1 MSPSPQQ
8 RRENPEPSEAR
19 NPVPVAVI
27 ALVSLMLGWAAGYLM
42 AARPDADASLGDQRT
57 ALAPAQAAASGAAVA
72 DGAALYSTHCAACHQ
87 ASGAGLP
94 GVFPPLAGSEWVL
107 GNEDTLVQVMLHGVS
122 GQIEVAGQTYQGSM
136 PAFGERFSDEEIA
149 ALASHLRS
157 SWGNAAPAVS
167 AAAATAA
174 RTRTADRTTPWN
186 GGAELA
192 AQAP

>member
-1 MSPSPQQ
+1 MSPSAQQ
-8 RRENPEPSEAR
+8 VRENPEPCEAR

-57 ALAPAQAAASGAAVA
+57 ALAATPTA
-72 DGAALYSTHCAACHQ
+72 DSETTVVDGGALYTAHCVACHQ
-87 ASGAGLP
+87 ATGAGLP

-107 GNEDTLVQVMLHGVS
+107 GNEDTVLQVMLHGVS

-136 PAFGERFSDEEIA
+136 PAFGERFSDAEIA

-157 SWGNAAPAVS
+157 SWGNSAPAVS
-167 AAAATAA
+167 AAAAAAA
-174 RTRTADRTTPWN
+174 RTRTADRSAPWN
-186 GGAELA
+186 GGAELS

>member
-8 RRENPEPSEAR
+8 RRENPEPREAR

-57 ALAPAQAAASGAAVA
+57 ALAAAPTAASETTMV
-72 DGAALYSTHCAACHQ
+72 DGGALYATHCVACHQ
-87 ASGAGLP
+87 PTGAGLP

-107 GNEDTLVQVMLHGVS
+107 GDEDTLVQVMLHGVS

-136 PAFGERFSDEEIA
+136 PAFGERFSDAEIA

-157 SWGNAAPAVS
+157 SWGNSAPAVS
-167 AAAATAA
+167 AAAAAAA
-174 RTRTADRTTPWN
+174 RMRTADRTTPWT
-186 GGAELA
+186 GGAELS

>member
-1 MSPSPQQ
+1 MSPSSQQ